1 MLAEGYGSAV
11 SVACDV
17 TDREDRH
24 LDQRCAD
31 SPAGS
36 NRLLG
41 VDDLPPTVI
50 VNHAGRSPFLLLGD
64 HAGRSIPAQLGDLG
78 VSPADMERHIA
89 WDIGIGAVGALL
101 SPVLDAPFVRQSY
114 SRLVIDCNRKP
125 DAPDLAPAISDG
137 VAIAGNADLTS
148 EALAARRAEIYDPYQ
163 AAIEAMLDDR
173 TARGL
178 KTLLVSLHSF
188 TPVMQGFARPWRYGV
203 LHRGDS
209 PFSDA
214 VLALLR
220 ADLGE
225 AAGDNQPY
233 AMDGR
238 DNTIP
243 RHADARGLDYL
254 ELEVRQDL
262 IADTDGQ
269 ARAASFIADLLVRA
283 LA

>member
-1 MLAEGYGSAV
+1 MN
-11 SVACDV
+11 
-17 TDREDRH
+17 
-24 LDQRCAD
+24 QRCAD

-36 NRLLG
+36 NRLLST
-41 VDDLPPTVI
+41 DDLPPTVI
-50 VNHAGRSPFLLLGD
+50 ANPAGRSPFLLLGD
-64 HAGRSIPAQLGDLG
+64 HAGRRVPAALGDLG
-78 VSPADMERHIA
+78 VSPADMDRHIA
-89 WDIGIGAVGALL
+89 WDIGVGAVGALL
-101 SPVLDAPFVRQSY
+101 SPMLDAPFVRQTY

-125 DAPDLAPAISDG
+125 DAPDLAPALSDG
-137 VAIAGNADLTS
+137 VTIPGNVDLTPD
-148 EALAARRAEIYDPYQ
+148 ALAARLAEIYDPYQ
-163 AAIEAMLDDR
+163 AAIEGLLDERAAQGLR
-173 TARGL
+173 TV
-178 KTLLVSLHSF
+178 LVSLHSF
-188 TPVMQGFARPWRYGV
+188 TPVMQGFVRPWRYGV

-214 VLALLR
+214 VLALLQ

-225 AAGDNQPY
+225 AAGDNEPY

-262 IADTDGQ
+262 IADTGGQ
-269 ARAASFIADLLVRA
+269 AKAASFIADLLSRA